1 MGHPHPGF
9 RLEGELRGFIR
20 FVDRLTGAVG
30 AVAAWLIVPLVGA
43 IVYEVVAR
51 YAFNAPTSWSYEIG
65 YILTGSG
72 WLLGLA
78 YAQREDLHIRVD
90 VFSAR
95 FSPRRRAYIDVLC
108 YVFLVL
114 PFLVWLCIVLDQR
127 MLAAIKSGETSG
139 QSGWNPPI
147 WPFRMVFF
155 VSFVLLALQ
164 ILADVLRKIAV
175 LARGKDA
182 PAEAA

>member
-1 MGHPHPGF
+1 MNG
-9 RLEGELRGFIR
+9 LIR
-20 FVDRLTGAVG
+20 AIDRLTGAVG

-51 YAFNAPTSWSYEIG
+51 YAFDSPTSWSYEIG

-78 YAQREDLHIRVD
+78 YAQRQNVHIRVD
-90 VFSAR
+90 VFSSK
-95 FSPRRRAYIDVLC
+95 FSERRKAYIDVICHVCLI
-108 YVFLVL
+108 L
-114 PFLVWLCIVLDQR
+114 PFLIWLCWVLDNR

-139 QSGWNPPI
+139 QSGWNPVI

-155 VSFVLLALQ
+155 ASFVILALQ
-164 ILADVLRKIAV
+164 IFADVMRKIMFLTRRDYTPA
-175 LARGKDA
+175 GA
-182 PAEAA
+182 P